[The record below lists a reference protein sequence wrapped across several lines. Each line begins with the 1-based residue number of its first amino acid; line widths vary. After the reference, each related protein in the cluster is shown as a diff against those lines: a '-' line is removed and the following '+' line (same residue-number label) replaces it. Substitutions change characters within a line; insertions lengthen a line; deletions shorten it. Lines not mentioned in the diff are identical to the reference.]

1 MAVKKYYGIKYP
13 FSNDNDE
20 EIYLDLDESYKDSIK
35 SKVLHVLFTPKGQ
48 RLRDP
53 NFGTDLIKYF
63 IFSPFI
69 QFLF

>member
-35 SKVLHVLFTPKGQ
+35 SKILQVLFTPKGK
-48 RLRDP
+48 RLKYP
-53 NFGTDLIKYF
+53 NIGTNVIK
-63 IFSPFI
+63 
-69 QFLF
+69 